1 MPRYEIEF
9 FFGRI
14 YYFCSKV
21 FEYKGKK
28 YKIIVQNRVNM
39 QESRYIKS
47 RDYIV
52 TGKAEDIRPYG
63 ILFKKIV

>member
-1 MPRYEIEF
+1 M
-9 FFGRI
+9 
-14 YYFCSKV
+14 

-39 QESRYIKS
+39 QESCYIKS